1 MGTVCQ
7 GPEKSARDL
16 KVGGVPLSG
25 VLVQGESLSWVHR
38 RPLLREERLVSCRIT
53 GDWEARG
60 GYEQKQRNRNVKPQ
74 KTFPQGMRTQ
84 FRAMPGMH
92 RQECLAL
99 TAVGVTVPPRLLKAW
114 LSVSTYQQNV
124 TPATCFMSWSGKCSY
139 LVVNHKY
146 I

>member
-1 MGTVCQ
+1 MGVV
-7 GPEKSARDL
+7 L
-16 KVGGVPLSG
+16 LSG

-38 RPLLREERLVSCRIT
+38 RPLLREERWVSCRIT
-53 GDWEARG
+53 GDWEAQG

-92 RQECLAL
+92 RHECLAL

-114 LSVSTYQQNV
+114 LFQPISKMLPQLLASCPRVGNV
-124 TPATCFMSWSGKCSY
+124 
-139 LVVNHKY
+139 H